1 MIQAMAESKKKPR
14 PSGQLNAEIG
24 VAEVEKFNQ
33 AIKRNGHKRV
43 WVVAQLVRKYVTGEI
58 KL

>member
-1 MIQAMAESKKKPR
+1 MITLMADDKKKSR

-24 VAEVEKFNQ
+24 VSEVEKFND
-33 AIKRNGHKRV
+33 AISRNGHKKL
-43 WVVAQLVRKYVTGEI
+43 WVVRKLVEKYVKGEI

>member
-1 MIQAMAESKKKPR
+1 MITTMAEPKKKPR

-24 VAEVEKFNQ
+24 VSEVEKFNS
-33 AIKRNGHKRV
+33 AIQRNGHKKL
-43 WVVAQLVRKYVTGEI
+43 WVVGQLIRKYVSGEI

>member
-1 MIQAMAESKKKPR
+1 MAEPKKKSR

-24 VAEVEKFNQ
+24 VSEVEKFNL
-33 AIKRNGHKRV
+33 AIQRNGHKKL
-43 WVVAQLVRKYVTGEI
+43 WVVGQLISKYVSGEI